1 MASAEYG
8 QADSLNAVLTYARVP
23 ALYLAVTGFGPRCLA
38 VPALA
43 PPPTPVPAESPASI
57 LLVDDEED
65 LLDLLQYALAREG
78 YTVLTASDGIE
89 GLRLAQAER
98 PDLIVLDIMMPRM
111 DGIELCRRLREDAH
125 LRLTP
130 ILMLTA
136 KSDERDEIEGLEAGA
151 DDYLPK
157 PTSPNLL
164 VSRVRALLRRSERT
178 ESALTN
184 QLRVHDLLIDRDRYV
199 VVRERDDNE
208 ESFRLP
214 RKEFELLYFLSSHPG
229 KVFSREELLNNV
241 WGTDVY
247 VVDRTVDVHIRK
259 IREKLGSEYV
269 ETIKGVGYRLSS
281 DLAGDA

>member
-1 MASAEYG
+1 
-8 QADSLNAVLTYARVP
+8 VP
-23 ALYLAVTGFGPRCLA
+23 AD
-38 VPALA
+38 
-43 PPPTPVPAESPASI
+43 SPASI

-78 YTVLTASDGIE
+78 YTVFTAADGVE
-89 GLRLAQAER
+89 GLRIAQAER
-98 PDLIVLDIMMPRM
+98 PDLVVLDIMMPRM

-199 VVRERDDNE
+199 VTRERVGLE

-214 RKEFELLYFLSSHPG
+214 RKEFELLYFFASHPG
-229 KVFSREELLNNV
+229 KVFSREDLLNNV
-241 WGTDVY
+241 WGRDVY
-247 VVDRTVDVHIRK
+247 VVDRTVDVHVRK

-269 ETIKGVGYRLSS
+269 ETVKGVGYRLSS
-281 DLAGDA
+281 DLGSDG